1 MKKERLS
8 IPNVHYL
15 SQWPGLDGALRQFGK
30 KIIVNKIVCG
40 CGMTNYYLTDCT
52 IPVIL
57 ASPRREL
64 ITSKTKDSLTGHA
77 YYFDRSDPA
86 IDLNISRNRMQDYIR
101 NGVRDVPKIM
111 CTYDSLGEVVDCLTR
126 WNLIDRFTIVGDE
139 MTCIFTDAPMKG
151 AKSMEIVNLF
161 GRLPNRCIFIT
172 ATPLNEVYLD
182 EVPVFKDMTY
192 VSFDWA
198 PERLLYV
205 HPIIQQMGSTR
216 QTVRDII
223 NDYRQ
228 DGYFQKK
235 MNAPYPSTEAVFY
248 LNSMT
253 DILKI
258 IADNKL
264 TPDDTRVICAD
275 NYENAKNLR
284 RIGFEIGHFP
294 GKDEYKTENRTFTFA
309 TRCSF
314 EGADLYSDCA
324 CVYIFSDSNRD
335 NLSLDISIDLVQIIG
350 RCRTFSN
357 PYRDEIRYYY
367 KCKDAEDIDLN
378 EATNTINHK
387 MDVSYKL
394 FQYYQNVSDPD
405 VLDIVEDAQTGKRPY
420 GKNYLTV
427 FEDVGGERKV
437 GINHL
442 VRLAEL
448 RAIDIKK
455 QYRSR
460 NTLLALLKDNRIV
473 ARELYDGLDPMFAQF
488 LNEIDKAPTYND
500 KIRIYTSGCLSSQQ
514 LRQWAEACPDIP
526 SRYKE
531 YYNVLGPEVIR
542 NLNYD
547 RKKLDSELDFLN
559 AKERI
564 AAELRKSILI
574 GKEYTNRLLKAI
586 LQSAYQKNGLAK
598 TGFAKQITM
607 FFPKSYPTK
616 VVIDGKE
623 NNGYR
628 IYE

>member
-15 SQWPGLDGALRQFGK
+15 SQWPGLDVALRQFGK

-64 ITSKTKDSLTGHA
+64 ITSKTKDALTGHA

-86 IDLNISRNRMQDYIR
+86 IDLNISRNRLQNYIR

-126 WNLIDRFTIVGDE
+126 WNLIDLFTIVGDE

-275 NYENAKNLR
+275 NYENAK
-284 RIGFEIGHFP
+284 
-294 GKDEYKTENRTFTFA
+294 T
-309 TRCSF
+309 
-314 EGADLYSDCA
+314 
-324 CVYIFSDSNRD
+324 
-335 NLSLDISIDLVQIIG
+335 
-350 RCRTFSN
+350 
-357 PYRDEIRYYY
+357 
-367 KCKDAEDIDLN
+367 
-378 EATNTINHK
+378 
-387 MDVSYKL
+387 
-394 FQYYQNVSDPD
+394 
-405 VLDIVEDAQTGKRPY
+405 
-420 GKNYLTV
+420 
-427 FEDVGGERKV
+427 
-437 GINHL
+437 
-442 VRLAEL
+442 
-448 RAIDIKK
+448 
-455 QYRSR
+455 
-460 NTLLALLKDNRIV
+460 
-473 ARELYDGLDPMFAQF
+473 
-488 LNEIDKAPTYND
+488 
-500 KIRIYTSGCLSSQQ
+500 
-514 LRQWAEACPDIP
+514 
-526 SRYKE
+526 
-531 YYNVLGPEVIR
+531 
-542 NLNYD
+542 
-547 RKKLDSELDFLN
+547 
-559 AKERI
+559 
-564 AAELRKSILI
+564 
-574 GKEYTNRLLKAI
+574 
-586 LQSAYQKNGLAK
+586 
-598 TGFAKQITM
+598 
-607 FFPKSYPTK
+607 
-616 VVIDGKE
+616 
-623 NNGYR
+623 
-628 IYE
+628 